1 MKRATILYS
10 LILIPFLCFSQD
22 RIREIKVKDDTF
34 IHRQTGF
41 AFPKEISG
49 FDREAVY
56 AFATNP
62 LIRSFL
68 TTIYYRNNWQTQHY
82 SHTSQPP

>member
-1 MKRATILYS
+1 MKRATILFS
-10 LILIPFLCFSQD
+10 LILIPCLCFSQD

-56 AFATNP
+56 AFATKRKKRPNNGFFFL
-62 LIRSFL
+62 LIISGL
-68 TTIYYRNNWQTQHY
+68 CHKSI
-82 SHTSQPP
+82 PI